1 MRNSTPLGFRRSP
14 ENIEVHYAR
23 VYKCAVVLVIVG
35 AIAVSCIADVAI
47 HLYGLISRADSIA
60 VHDVVISILPDLASV
75 GAAFLCCIASR
86 CGSDS
91 DYSTQLKNED

>member
-1 MRNSTPLGFRRSP
+1 MKRRATPLRFRRSP
-14 ENIEVHYAR
+14 ENIKVHYAR

-35 AIAVSCIADVAI
+35 AIALSCIADVAL
-47 HLYGLISRADSIA
+47 HLYGLISRPQIIA

-75 GAAFLCCIASR
+75 AAAFLCCLASR

-91 DYSTQLKNED
+91 DCSNQLKK